1 MSSYRRTRVPKGNDV
16 GRALPAVKKTCRAE
30 PDLHLWW

>member
-16 GRALPAVKKTCRAE
+16 GRALPAVNNNVGQSPTYG
-30 PDLHLWW
+30 